1 MKKIRKAPAM
11 RILQPGEHS
20 EFWDSLLRMRDD
32 GDKRWMNFSPAMRY
46 SAEAYEKNLHRAVD
60 KAA

>member
-11 RILQPGEHS
+11 KILQPGEHS
-20 EFWDSLLRMRDD
+20 EFWDTILRMRDD
-32 GDKRWMNFSPAMRY
+32 NDPRWMNFSSAMRY
-46 SAEAYEKNLHRAVD
+46 SAEAYELNLKASAD